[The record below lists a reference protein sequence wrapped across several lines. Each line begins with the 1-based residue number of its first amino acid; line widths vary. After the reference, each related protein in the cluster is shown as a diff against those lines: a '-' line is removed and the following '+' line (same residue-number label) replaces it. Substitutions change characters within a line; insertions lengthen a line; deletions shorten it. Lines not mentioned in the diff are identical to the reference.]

1 MTLRRIATCLR
12 MQEGKKNAALSPATC
27 IKTNGNKTKL
37 QSFVGSFFFFNNG
50 ISSSARMDSFLLTN
64 DGQASNVADTHVRKV
79 VAMMQLRIT
88 TTTA

>member
-1 MTLRRIATCLR
+1 M
-12 MQEGKKNAALSPATC
+12 N
-27 IKTNGNKTKL
+27 
-37 QSFVGSFFFFNNG
+37 
-50 ISSSARMDSFLLTN
+50 SFLLTN